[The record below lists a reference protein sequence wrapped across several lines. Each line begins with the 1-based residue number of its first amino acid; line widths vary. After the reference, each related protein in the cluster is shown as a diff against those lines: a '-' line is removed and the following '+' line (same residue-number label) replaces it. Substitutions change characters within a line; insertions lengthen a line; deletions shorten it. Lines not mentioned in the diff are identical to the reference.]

1 MNFFE
6 NLLFI
11 CTENCDIEHQFLLK
25 LCMAKTLKT
34 KKEREKK
41 KSLADRAK
49 RQALYE
55 MPLQKENYLFIGIG
69 FAVILLGYVLIGI
82 EHAVDG
88 FLSLNVSPI
97 LIIGGFIWI
106 IYAVLYKP
114 KSNNLTNTSSQ

>member
-1 MNFFE
+1 
-6 NLLFI
+6 
-11 CTENCDIEHQFLLK
+11 
-25 LCMAKTLKT
+25 MAKVPEK

-41 KSLADRAK
+41 RSLADRAK
-49 RQALYE
+49 REALYE

-69 FAVILLGYVLIGI
+69 FAVILVGYLLIGV
-82 EHAVDG
+82 ERAVDG

-114 KSNNLTNTSSQ
+114 KSNNNLTNTSSQ

>member
-1 MNFFE
+1 
-6 NLLFI
+6 
-11 CTENCDIEHQFLLK
+11 
-25 LCMAKTLKT
+25 MAKTLKT

>member
-1 MNFFE
+1 MP
-6 NLLFI
+6 
-11 CTENCDIEHQFLLK
+11 
-25 LCMAKTLKT
+25 KTPDR

-41 KSLADRAK
+41 KTLAERAK
-49 RQALYE
+49 REALYG

-69 FAVILLGYVLIGI
+69 FAVILLGYLLIGI
-82 EHAVDG
+82 ERDVDG

-114 KSNNLTNTSSQ
+114 KSNGNATNLSSQ